1 MKKIV
6 VLAVLLVLGAKPGY
20 ADVDSLTIRYGGGCK
35 SDNSTGSCTIRVMA
49 QGTDLDGEGLWI
61 YTGKDQ
67 KSLSRLSPRVRSL
80 DADGSAT
87 YRVKNVSGGCYRV
100 RTSPNGN
107 EKPDHFSNILC
118 ER

>member
-1 MKKIV
+1 MKKI
-6 VLAVLLVLGAKPGY
+6 LILTALLVVDVKPGY
-20 ADVDSLTIRYGGGCK
+20 ADVDSLTIRYGGGCT
-35 SDNSTGSCTIRVMA
+35 SDNATGSCTIPVTA
-49 QGTDLDGEGLWI
+49 QGTDLGVEGLWI

-67 KSLSRLSPRVRSL
+67 DSLSRLSPRVRSL
-80 DADGSAT
+80 DADGSST

-107 EKPDHFSNILC
+107 EKPDRLSNILC

>member
-1 MKKIV
+1 MKRIL
-6 VLAVLLVLGAKPGY
+6 VLTLLLVVGVKPGY
-20 ADVDSLTIRYGGGCK
+20 ADVDSLTIRYGGGCQ

-49 QGTDLDGEGLWI
+49 QGTDLGVEGLWI

-87 YRVKNVSGGCYRV
+87 YRVKNVSRGCYRV

-107 EKPDHFSNILC
+107 EKPDRFSNILC

>member
-6 VLAVLLVLGAKPGY
+6 ILMVLLAEGVKPGY
-20 ADVDSLTIRYGGGCK
+20 ADVDSLTIRYGGGCT

-67 KSLSRLSPRVRSL
+67 ESLTRLSPRVRPL
-80 DADGSAT
+80 NADGSAT

-107 EKPDHFSNILC
+107 EKPDRLSNILC

>member
-1 MKKIV
+1 MKKIL
-6 VLAVLLVLGAKPGY
+6 VLAVLLVVGVKPGY
-20 ADVDSLTIRYGGGCK
+20 ADVDSLTIRYGGGCR

-49 QGTDLDGEGLWI
+49 QGTDLGVEGLLI
-61 YTGKDQ
+61 YTGKNPE
-67 KSLSRLSPRVRSL
+67 SLSRLSPRVRSL

-107 EKPDHFSNILC
+107 EKPDRFSNILC
-118 ER
+118 EN